1 MLEIKK
7 QWKKRL
13 YRIGFVAA
21 IVYTF
26 LSSNIYMLIT
36 VLAHICMKYKNDI
49 WKRKEPIQYGLLDKF
64 WMVLASSIK
73 QAYYCASRNIW
84 SNGVKVGILGTRK
97 GEMKDGEAIWKYFD
111 GHTSHNKEYSHMQTI
126 KVK

>member
-1 MLEIKK
+1 MKAYE
-7 QWKKRL
+7 L
-13 YRIGFVAA
+13 YDNMGRPTCLSKFETSNG
-21 IVYTF
+21 IV
-26 LSSNIYMLIT
+26 
-36 VLAHICMKYKNDI
+36 
-49 WKRKEPIQYGLLDKF
+49 